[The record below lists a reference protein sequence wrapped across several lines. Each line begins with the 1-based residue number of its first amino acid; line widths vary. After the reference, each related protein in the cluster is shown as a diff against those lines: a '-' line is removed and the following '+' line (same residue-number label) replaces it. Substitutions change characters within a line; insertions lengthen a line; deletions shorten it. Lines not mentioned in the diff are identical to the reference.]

1 MSRAGAA
8 STWRD
13 QNSDGPLGQVESHLW
28 IQVVPPGQLF
38 SSELP
43 LRHVRRADLVA
54 LGKSLAETAE
64 QRVVKLTGDAGRGA
78 WWPDGSNK

>member
-1 MSRAGAA
+1 MVLLARLNRTCGSKLYHLA
-8 STWRD
+8 S
-13 QNSDGPLGQVESHLW
+13 V
-28 IQVVPPGQLF
+28 F

-54 LGKSLAETAE
+54 LGKSLVETAE

>member
-1 MSRAGAA
+1 MVLLARLNRTCGSKLYHLA
-8 STWRD
+8 S
-13 QNSDGPLGQVESHLW
+13 V
-28 IQVVPPGQLF
+28 F

-54 LGKSLAETAE
+54 LGKSLVETAE

-78 WWPDGSNK
+78 WGPDGSNK